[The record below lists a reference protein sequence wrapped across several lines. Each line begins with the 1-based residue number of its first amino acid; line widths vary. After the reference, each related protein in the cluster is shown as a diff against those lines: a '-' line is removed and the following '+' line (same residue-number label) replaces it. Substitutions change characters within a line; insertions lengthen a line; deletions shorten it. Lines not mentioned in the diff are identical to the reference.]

1 MQESADDIIDV
12 IKRLRADDSDA
23 ELIGRRGRD
32 FVLQH
37 LHRRA
42 RWCYWRE
49 VLVRAGDGGQKME
62 RRERRGEEWDVETS
76 PYLQL
81 FITEQVGRLMSAE
94 GGVALI
100 RAGRWRAGEEG
111 SF

>member
-1 MQESADDIIDV
+1 MQ
-12 IKRLRADDSDA
+12 
-23 ELIGRRGRD
+23 
-32 FVLQH
+32 
-37 LHRRA
+37 
-42 RWCYWRE
+42 
-49 VLVRAGDGGQKME
+49 GGGV
-62 RRERRGEEWDVETS
+62 ERRGEEWDVETS